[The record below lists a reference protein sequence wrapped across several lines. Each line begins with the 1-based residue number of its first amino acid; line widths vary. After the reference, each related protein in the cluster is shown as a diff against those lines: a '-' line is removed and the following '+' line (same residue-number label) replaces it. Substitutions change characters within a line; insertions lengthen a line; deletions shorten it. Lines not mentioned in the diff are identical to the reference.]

1 MKFIHTADWHLGKLL
16 KEHAMTE
23 DQAWLLEHRFLP
35 LVDEEKPDV
44 ILLAGDVY
52 DRSFPPEEAVELFD
66 RMTEEIVG
74 KRHIPFIVISGNHD
88 SAERLAVASR
98 LLRRQGLYIFGPL
111 DKVKP
116 VILEDAWGKV
126 AFLPLPYT
134 EPARVRVLLHT
145 RNREGAREALIKS
158 PSEFLTSPM
167 VQDEEESPA
176 NTEVFKG
183 ESDEVLRHWARNSDE
198 KRFNQCFPKDI
209 HSFEDAERKLVE
221 VVMSELTEEER
232 NLRKVAIA
240 HAFAAKGE
248 GSASERPLSIGGYD
262 QISDA
267 VFSDF
272 CYTAL
277 GHLHRPQRTQKDSE
291 AIQYSGS
298 LMRYSFDEVKQK
310 KGVIVGEI
318 DADGAVH
325 TTFHD
330 MIPKYQV
337 RTVEGTFED
346 LMQAEGSEDYLQITL
361 TDERPIIDAMP
372 KLREKYPNALG
383 VVQDM
388 GFKEDSGERV
398 AIDAM
403 SDQDI
408 FRAFVKE
415 FRQRELSE
423 EEEIYV
429 NSLWDEVYKK
439 ENVK

>member
-23 DQAWLLEHRFLP
+23 DQAWLLENQFLP

-116 VILEDAWGKV
+116 VILEDQWGKV

-134 EPARVRVLLHT
+134 EPARVRALLHASAEDVHT
-145 RNREGAREALIKS
+145 FEEA
-158 PSEFLTSPM
+158 E
-167 VQDEEESPA
+167 Q
-176 NTEVFKG
+176 
-183 ESDEVLRHWARNSDE
+183 
-198 KRFNQCFPKDI
+198 
-209 HSFEDAERKLVE
+209 KLVNL
-221 VVMSELTEEER
+221 MLDSLTAEER

-240 HAFAAKGE
+240 HVFAARGE
-248 GSASERPLSIGGYD
+248 GSPSERPLSIGGYD

-272 CYTAL
+272 NYTAL
-277 GHLHRPQRTQKDSE
+277 GHLHRPQKTQKESE

-318 DADGAVH
+318 DESGAVH

-337 RTVEGTFED
+337 RTLEGTFED
-346 LMQAEGSEDYLQITL
+346 LMSDEREGSEDYLQITL
-361 TDERPIIDAMP
+361 TDRRPVIDAMP
-372 KLREKYPNALG
+372 KLRAKYPHALG

-388 GFKEDSGERV
+388 GFKEDSGERL

-415 FRQRELSE
+415 FRQWELTE

-429 NSLWDEVYKK
+429 NGLWEEVYRK
-439 ENVK
+439 ENAK